1 MEKYQYIE
9 KIGSGSYGE
18 VSLIKDKKDQKK
30 YVVKKV
36 SLLGSYRYVQGS
48 THHSRPGFRLRV
60 VHTQAILLLRSMAER
75 GGSDIER
82 L

>member
-36 SLLGSYRYVQGS
+36 SLLGSYRYVQRF
-48 THHSRPGFRLRV
+48 TQQSRS
-60 VHTQAILLLRSMAER
+60 AR
-75 GGSDIER
+75 G
-82 L
+82 LF

>member
-1 MEKYQYIE
+1 MALWQSHVNVIILDNNGKIILEWLKMEKYQYIE

-36 SLLGSYRYVQGS
+36 SLLGSYRYV
-48 THHSRPGFRLRV
+48 
-60 VHTQAILLLRSMAER
+60 
-75 GGSDIER
+75 
-82 L
+82 

>member
-36 SLLGSYRYVQGS
+36 SLLGSYR
-48 THHSRPGFRLRV
+48 FN
-60 VHTQAILLLRSMAER
+60 RSNIC
-75 GGSDIER
+75 SLYFQD
-82 L
+82 

>member
-48 THHSRPGFRLRV
+48 THQSRLRLKFKLNSEKFQN
-60 VHTQAILLLRSMAER
+60 HFKA
-75 GGSDIER
+75 
-82 L
+82 

>member
-36 SLLGSYRYVQGS
+36 SLLGSYRY
-48 THHSRPGFRLRV
+48 R
-60 VHTQAILLLRSMAER
+60 
-75 GGSDIER
+75 D
-82 L
+82 